1 MNACPWLLGGDF
13 NVVLNEQEK
22 WGKERLSSYEIEF
35 RSCLHELEVKD
46 LNFSISLFTWTNKQD
61 GQAFVAKKLD
71 RILANEI
78 LMGFYGRILVDLVE
92 GGVSVND
99 YALVSI
105 GRLQSF
111 GPKPF
116 KFFSF

>member
-1 MNACPWLLGGDF
+1 VNACPWLLGGDF

-71 RILANEI
+71 RIL
-78 LMGFYGRILVDLVE
+78 VDLVE